1 MRFAARMCSIVLVMP
16 LAAQQPPAL
25 LQIVRERLNPKAETK
40 YGKIEE
46 ELARLCTRMDSP
58 NRYLALASLTVPREV
73 WWLNMYTSQADVD
86 RVAEGYARNIA
97 LSAAMRQLAQG
108 KQGLTT
114 DPIDIM
120 TTFRP
125 DLSDSSPW
133 RIGELPF
140 AVVLQTQIPA
150 RAAGTVFQSPEGGA
164 FVFGAAAS
172 RKEAD
177 RMVSALGR
185 NARVFAV
192 RPEWSRPYDNWV
204 ALNPRLWRR

>member
-1 MRFAARMCSIVLVMP
+1 MCCIVLVMP

-25 LQIVRERLNPKAETK
+25 LQIVQERLNPNAETK

-46 ELARLCTRMDSP
+46 ELARLCTRMDST

-86 RVAEGYARNIA
+86 RVAEGYARNTA
-97 LSAAMRQLAQG
+97 LTAAMRELAQG

-120 TTFRP
+120 TTLRA
-125 DLSDSSPW
+125 DLSDSLPW

-140 AVVLQTQIPA
+140 AVVLQTPM
-150 RAAGTVFQSPEGGA
+150 RAKATGTVFQSPEGGA
-164 FVFGAAAS
+164 FVFAAAAS

-177 RMVSALGR
+177 RVASALGR
-185 NARVFAV
+185 DARVFVV
-192 RPEWSRPYDNWV
+192 RPEWSRPYDHWV
-204 ALNPRLWRR
+204 SLNPRLWRR